1 MFCFDDIIRLWDK
14 DIEFSDILLAKK
26 SYEISE
32 NILIYDIS
40 YGTLTSAK
48 PFGIRLCVIIMSC
61 TSFRVNLHSIV
72 CLNV

>member
-1 MFCFDDIIRLWDK
+1 MFCFDDIIRFWDK
-14 DIEFSDILLAKK
+14 DIKFTDILLAKK
-26 SYEISE
+26 SYETSE

-40 YGTLTSAK
+40 YGTLTGAK
-48 PFGIRLCVIIMSC
+48 PLRIRLYVIIMSC